1 MVPLRFPWLWALLGW
16 ALLIGVCVASLVP
29 AYDLPKVGVSDKLEH
44 AGSYFLL
51 MLWFAGLY
59 PPSRHLRIALGLFA
73 LSAVL
78 DVLQLG
84 TATRQFDLHDIAA
97 NGAGI
102 AAALALSYFVLGGW
116 CQRVERWLVPSNP

>member
-1 MVPLRFPWLWALLGW
+1 MLPLRFPWLWALVGW

-29 AYDLPKVGVSDKLEH
+29 AHDLPNMGVGDKLEH

-59 PPSRHLRIALGLFA
+59 PAARHLRIAVGLFV
-73 LSAVL
+73 LSAML

-84 TATRQFDLHDIAA
+84 TSSRQFDLHDIAA

-102 AAALALSYFVLGGW
+102 GAALVLSYWILGGW
-116 CQRVERWLVPSNP
+116 CQRLEHWLMPSNP